1 MSDAASHDSY
11 PLDHSYPS
19 HPSDHLSDPSAPSD
33 PSQPSHPSHLSHP
46 SDPTGGQDVLSADHR
61 SAHLLAE
68 NLHCTLGHREVLR
81 DVSLTV
87 SHGER
92 VGLIGENGRGKS
104 TLLRALAGELTPQRG
119 QVVRAVTGQ
128 VGFLPQ
134 QPDFPAGSTIE
145 DVLARATA
153 RIGEL
158 SARMRAA
165 EARMS
170 SGEGDIDAVLEEY
183 GRLQE
188 EFDHRG
194 GWALG
199 ARIGE
204 VLDVFGLAGL
214 DRARGVAT
222 LSGGERARLALA
234 SLVLREP
241 AGLLLDEPTN
251 HLDDRA
257 VDWLVQWLAS
267 YEGPCLIASHDR
279 VLLDTAVTAVVDL
292 DGPHGSTVR
301 HGGGYR
307 DYLDERAAARERWWQ
322 RYREWSK
329 ELAEARRRLHR
340 ARSGGRVFSGR
351 ADNDKLSYDA
361 AGSGAER
368 AVARTGRAAQLHL
381 SRLVEEAVPRP
392 PEPLEFAPPHA
403 ADPAGE
409 IPEPADGVLLRA
421 TGLAVGEVLRATDLA
436 LAAGSR
442 YVISGPNGAGKSTLL
457 SVLVGE
463 RAPDA
468 GVVERVPGL
477 RVGYLPQDS
486 DFGAERRGLLDCF
499 AARRAAH
506 AEDAAA
512 ELTRF
517 GLFGPEDF
525 DTPANRLSVGQWRRL
540 DLALLFARRPH
551 LLLLDEPTN
560 HLSLVLVEQ
569 LLEAVERFTGP
580 VVMVTHDRALREHHR
595 DRLLELSGGRLVRP
609 D

>member
-1 MSDAASHDSY
+1 MSDAS
-11 PLDHSYPS
+11 
-19 HPSDHLSDPSAPSD
+19 SDLP
-33 PSQPSHPSHLSHP
+33 
-46 SDPTGGQDVLSADHR
+46 GGQDVLSADHR

-68 NLHCTLGHREVLR
+68 NLHCVLGDRVVLH
-81 DVSLTV
+81 DVSLKV

-104 TLLRALAGELTPQRG
+104 TLLRAIAGDLAPQRG
-119 QVVRAVTGQ
+119 EVVRAVTGH

-134 QPDFPAGSTIE
+134 QPDFPADFTID

-153 RIGEL
+153 QFAEM

-165 EARMS
+165 EERMAS
-170 SGEGDIDAVLEEY
+170 DEGDLAAVLDEY

-188 EFDHRG
+188 EFDRRG
-194 GWALG
+194 GWELG

-204 VLDVFGLAGL
+204 VLDVFGLAGI
-214 DRARGVAT
+214 DRGRGVRT
-222 LSGGERARLALA
+222 LSGGERSRLALA
-234 SLVLREP
+234 ALVLDEP

-257 VDWLVQWLAS
+257 VDWLVQWLGA
-267 YEGPCLIASHDR
+267 YRGPCLIASHDR
-279 VLLDTAVTAVVDL
+279 ALLDTAVTAIVDL
-292 DGPHGSTVR
+292 DGPRGSTVR
-301 HGGGYR
+301 YGGGYR
-307 DYLDERAAARERWWQ
+307 DYLAERAAARERWWQ

-329 ELAEARRRLHR
+329 ELAEARRRVQR
-340 ARSGGRVFSGR
+340 AATSGRVYSGR

-381 SRLVEEAVPRP
+381 QRLLGEAVPRP
-392 PEPLEFAPPHA
+392 PEPLDFAPPQDAEAAEAGKA
-403 ADPAGE
+403 ADGVQ
-409 IPEPADGVLLRA
+409 EPADGVLLRA
-421 TGLAVGEVLRATDLA
+421 TGVTVGEVLRAADLE

-442 YVISGPNGAGKSTLL
+442 FVISGPNGAGKSTLL

-468 GVVERVPGL
+468 GQVWRAPGL
-477 RVGYLPQDS
+477 RIGYLPQDS
-486 DFGAERRGLLDCF
+486 DFGAERRGLLDAF

-506 AEDAAA
+506 VEDAAA

-517 GLFGPEDF
+517 GLFGADDF
-525 DTPANRLSVGQWRRL
+525 DTPANRLSIGQWRRL
-540 DLALLFARRPH
+540 DLALLFAARPH

-569 LLEAVERFTGP
+569 LLDAVDRFTGP
-580 VVMVTHDRALREHHR
+580 VVTVTHDRALRERHR
-595 DRLLELSGGRLVRP
+595 DRLLELSGGRLTGPGPGAGRS
-609 D
+609 